1 VLFRSRNGYRTGRL
15 QTAEG
20 EVAYSVPQVR
30 DVDATPIAAV
40 RERLQGRRDTLKQ
53 LAVEMYA
60 RGCSTRDIEAM
71 FRTETGGSLLSRT
84 AVSEITEALR
94 AEYEEFATRDLSDI
108 EPLYLFLDGL
118 AERLRPGTKREAI
131 LCAWAILGDG
141 RKVLLHVTT
150 GTKESTECCT
160 ELLADLKRRGLKDP
174 VLVATDGA
182 PGLIRAVDD
191 CFPASLRQRCLA
203 HKMRNILAKVP
214 REHAAEWR
222 EVVIAAY
229 EAPSLALAK
238 THATDLVDRFGRTH
252 PAAVACFEEDF
263 EACIAHL
270 HLPPA
275 HRKVTRTTN
284 LLERLVIG

>member
-1 VLFRSRNGYRTGRL
+1 MAIAWHL

-30 DVDATPIAAV
+30 DVEATPIAAV
-40 RERLQGRRDTLKQ
+40 RERLQGRTEALKQ

-84 AVSEITEALR
+84 AVSELTEALW
-94 AEYEEFATRDLSDI
+94 AEYEEFATRDLSDL

-141 RKVLLHVTT
+141 RKVLLHVTP
-150 GTKESTECCT
+150 GTKESTDCCK

-182 PGLIRAVDD
+182 PG
-191 CFPASLRQRCLA
+191 
-203 HKMRNILAKVP
+203 
-214 REHAAEWR
+214 
-222 EVVIAAY
+222 
-229 EAPSLALAK
+229 
-238 THATDLVDRFGRTH
+238 
-252 PAAVACFEEDF
+252 
-263 EACIAHL
+263 
-270 HLPPA
+270 
-275 HRKVTRTTN
+275 
-284 LLERLVIG
+284 